1 MGGRTAQ
8 SRANGHQAA
17 VLLLE
22 DVAVRRH
29 TTDQLILDGIDW
41 TVRPGEHW
49 ALLGANGAGKT
60 TLLRLLGALMHPTTG
75 SVEVLGSRL
84 GRVDVREL
92 RTRIGHV
99 TSAQRVPQ
107 DLSAHTVVLTG
118 HSGTVQPLW
127 RTYDD
132 EVRLRAHD
140 LLTELG
146 VKELAD
152 RPYGVCSGGQRARV
166 LIARALMADP
176 ALLLLDEPFN
186 ALDLPSRE
194 DLVEAM
200 HQLAEGRPQL
210 ATVTVTHH
218 LEELF
223 PAVSHALLLRE
234 GRILS
239 RGTVDAVLTDSLLTA
254 CFGRDITV
262 TRRDGRWSAW
272 SGRRASAED
281 RTRSASRPPANGASQ

>member
-1 MGGRTAQ
+1 MGGQTAK
-8 SRANGHQAA
+8 SPADEYEAA
-17 VLLLE
+17 VLRLQ
-22 DVAVRRH
+22 DVSVGRH
-29 TTDQLILDGIDW
+29 TSDRLILDGIDW

-75 SVEVLGSRL
+75 TVDVLGSRL

-92 RTRIGHV
+92 RTHIGHV

-107 DLSAHTVVLTG
+107 DLTAHAVVLTG

-127 RTYDD
+127 RTYDGG
-132 EVRLRAHD
+132 VRLRARG
-140 LLTELG
+140 LLAELG
-146 VKELAD
+146 VEELAD

-200 HQLAEGRPQL
+200 HRLTEGRPQL

-223 PAVSHALLLRE
+223 PTVSHSLLLRE

-239 RGTVDAVLTDSLLTA
+239 QGPVADVLTDSLLTT

-262 TRRDGRWSAW
+262 ARHGDRWSAY
-272 SGRRASAED
+272 SVAAV
-281 RTRSASRPPANGASQ
+281 RS

>member
-1 MGGRTAQ
+1 MTGQTAS
-8 SRANGHQAA
+8 SRRDEHEAA
-17 VLLLE
+17 VLRLQ
-22 DVAVRRH
+22 DVSVRRF
-29 TTDQLILDGIDW
+29 TTDQLILDTVDW

-75 SVEVLGSRL
+75 TVEVLGSRL

-92 RTRIGHV
+92 RARIGHV
-99 TSAQRVPQ
+99 NSAQRVPQ
-107 DLSAHTVVLTG
+107 DLTAHAVVLTG

-127 RTYDD
+127 RTYDE
-132 EVRLRAHD
+132 EVRLRARD

-146 VKELAD
+146 VKELTD

-234 GRILS
+234 GRVLS
-239 RGTVDAVLTDSLLTA
+239 RGAVDEVLTDSLLTA

-262 TRRDGRWSAW
+262 TRRDGRWSAY
-272 SGRRASAED
+272 SGRRVSG
-281 RTRSASRPPANGASQ
+281 T

>member
-1 MGGRTAQ
+1 MAEGTTEREPVQLG
-8 SRANGHQAA
+8 A
-17 VLLLE
+17 VVALQ
-22 DVAVRRH
+22 DVSVRRF
-29 TTDQLILDGIDW
+29 TSDQVILDGVDW

-75 SVEVLGSRL
+75 TVEVLGGRL
-84 GRVDVREL
+84 GRIDVREL
-92 RTRIGHV
+92 RARIGHV

-107 DLSAHTVVLTG
+107 DLAAHTVVLTG
-118 HSGTVQPLW
+118 HTGTVQPLW
-127 RTYDD
+127 KMYDD
-132 EVRLRAHD
+132 EVRQRAHE
-140 LLTELG
+140 LLAELEI
-146 VKELAD
+146 KELAD
-152 RPYGVCSGGQRARV
+152 RPYGVCSGGQRARI
-166 LIARALMADP
+166 LIARALMAEP

-200 HQLAEGRPQL
+200 HRLAEGRPRL

-234 GRILS
+234 GRILA
-239 RGTVDAVLTDSLLTA
+239 RGPVAEVLTGSWLTA
-254 CFGRDITV
+254 CFGRPIAV
-262 TRRDGRWSAW
+262 NRHEGRWWAYSAPQ
-272 SGRRASAED
+272 G
-281 RTRSASRPPANGASQ
+281 

>member
-1 MGGRTAQ
+1 MAGQTADP
-8 SRANGHQAA
+8 RVNEHDEA
-17 VLLLE
+17 VLRLR
-22 DVAVRRH
+22 DVGVRRH

-75 SVEVLGSRL
+75 TVEVLGSRL

-92 RTRIGHV
+92 RARIGHV
-99 TSAQRVPQ
+99 TSAQRVSQ
-107 DLSAHTVVLTG
+107 DLTAHAVVLTG

-132 EVRLRAHD
+132 EVRARAHE

-200 HQLAEGRPQL
+200 HQLAAGRPRL

-234 GRILS
+234 GRVLS
-239 RGTVDAVLTDSLLTA
+239 HGEVEGVLTDPLLTR

-262 TRRDGRWSAW
+262 ARRDGRWSVY
-272 SGRRASAED
+272 SGRRL
-281 RTRSASRPPANGASQ
+281 

>member
-1 MGGRTAQ
+1 MAARAGESAEHAADGGA
-8 SRANGHQAA
+8 AA
-17 VLLLE
+17 VVLLRE
-22 DVAVRRH
+22 VGVRRY
-29 TTDQLILDGIDW
+29 TTDQVILDAIDW

-75 SVEVLGSRL
+75 TVEVLGSRL

-99 TSAQRVPQ
+99 TSAQRVPD
-107 DLSAHTVVLTG
+107 DLGAHTVVLTG
-118 HSGTVQPLW
+118 HTGTVQPLW
-127 RTYDD
+127 RRYDD
-132 EVRLRAHD
+132 EVRQRAHE
-140 LLTELG
+140 LLAELG

-194 DLVEAM
+194 DLIEAL
-200 HQLAEGRPQL
+200 HHLSEGRPRL

-218 LEELF
+218 LEELS
-223 PAVSHALLLRE
+223 PAVGHALLLRE
-234 GRILS
+234 GRVLA
-239 RGTVDAVLTDSLLTA
+239 RGPVDEVLTEDRLTA
-254 CFGRDITV
+254 CFGRHIAV
-262 TRRDGRWSAW
+262 ARREGRWAAW
-272 SGRRASAED
+272 S
-281 RTRSASRPPANGASQ
+281 SRPRDSYRA

>member
-1 MGGRTAQ
+1 MTEGTTEREPVQLG
-8 SRANGHQAA
+8 A
-17 VLLLE
+17 VVSLQ
-22 DVAVRRH
+22 DVSVRRF
-29 TTDQLILDGIDW
+29 TSDQVILDGVDW

-75 SVEVLGSRL
+75 TVEVLGGRL
-84 GRVDVREL
+84 GRIDVREL
-92 RTRIGHV
+92 RARIGHV

-107 DLSAHTVVLTG
+107 DLAAHTVVLTG
-118 HSGTVQPLW
+118 HTGTVQPLW
-127 RTYDD
+127 KMYDD
-132 EVRLRAHD
+132 EVRQRAHE
-140 LLTELG
+140 LLAELEI
-146 VKELAD
+146 KELAD
-152 RPYGVCSGGQRARV
+152 RPYGVCSGGQRARI
-166 LIARALMADP
+166 LIARALMAEP

-200 HQLAEGRPQL
+200 HRLAEGRPRL

-234 GRILS
+234 GRILA
-239 RGTVDAVLTDSLLTA
+239 RGPVAEVLTGSWLTA
-254 CFGRDITV
+254 CFGRPIAV
-262 TRRDGRWSAW
+262 NRHEGRWWAYSAPQ
-272 SGRRASAED
+272 G
-281 RTRSASRPPANGASQ
+281 

>member
-1 MGGRTAQ
+1 MTGRTTGSQENEQA
-8 SRANGHQAA
+8 AA
-17 VLLLE
+17 VLRLR
-22 DVAVRRH
+22 DVHVRRL
-29 TTDQLILDGIDW
+29 TTDQLILDSIDW

-60 TLLRLLGALMHPTTG
+60 TLLRLLGALMHPTAGT
-75 SVEVLGSRL
+75 VEVLGSRL

-92 RTRIGHV
+92 RARIGHV
-99 TSAQRVPQ
+99 NAAQRVPQ
-107 DLSAHTVVLTG
+107 DLTAHAVVLTG

-132 EVRLRAHD
+132 EVRDRARG

-152 RPYGVCSGGQRARV
+152 RPYGVCSGGQRARI

-200 HQLAEGRPQL
+200 HQLAEGRPHL

-218 LEELF
+218 LEELS

-234 GRILS
+234 GRILAD
-239 RGTVDAVLTDSLLTA
+239 GPVEGVLTDSRLTA

-262 TRRDGRWSAW
+262 ARREGRWSAY
-272 SGRRASAED
+272 SGRRVSG
-281 RTRSASRPPANGASQ
+281 T

>member
-1 MGGRTAQ
+1 MTGQTADC
-8 SRANGHQAA
+8 RENEHGAA
-17 VLLLE
+17 VLRLQ
-22 DVAVRRH
+22 DVSVRRF
-29 TTDQLILDGIDW
+29 TTDQLILDAVDW

-75 SVEVLGSRL
+75 AVQVLGSRL

-92 RTRIGHV
+92 RARIGHV
-99 TSAQRVPQ
+99 NSAQRVPQ
-107 DLSAHTVVLTG
+107 DLTAQAVVLTG

-127 RTYDD
+127 LTYDE
-132 EVRLRAHD
+132 EVRLRARD

-146 VKELAD
+146 VKELTD
-152 RPYGVCSGGQRARV
+152 RPYGVCSGGQRARI

-200 HQLAEGRPQL
+200 HQLAEGRLQL

-239 RGTVDAVLTDSLLTA
+239 RGAVDEVLTDSLLTA

-262 TRRDGRWSAW
+262 ARRDGRWSAY
-272 SGRRASAED
+272 SGRRVSG
-281 RTRSASRPPANGASQ
+281 T

>member
-1 MGGRTAQ
+1 MTAQ
-8 SRANGHQAA
+8 TAGSRVNEHEAA
-17 VLLLE
+17 VLRLRE
-22 DVAVRRH
+22 VSVRRF
-29 TTDQLILDGIDW
+29 TTDQLILDGVDW

-60 TLLRLLGALMHPTTG
+60 TLLRLLGALMHPTSG
-75 SVEVLGSRL
+75 EVEVLGSRL

-92 RTRIGHV
+92 RARIGHV
-99 TSAQRVPQ
+99 NSAQRVPQ
-107 DLSAHTVVLTG
+107 DLTAQAVVLTG

-132 EVRLRAHD
+132 EVRLRARD
-140 LLTELG
+140 LLAELG
-146 VKELAD
+146 VKELTD

-200 HQLAEGRPQL
+200 HLLAEGRPHL

-239 RGTVDAVLTDSLLTA
+239 RGPVDDVLTGSLLTA

-262 TRRDGRWSAW
+262 ARHDGRWSAY
-272 SGRRASAED
+272 SGRRVSG
-281 RTRSASRPPANGASQ
+281 TWHT

>member
-1 MGGRTAQ
+1 MAGQTAQ
-8 SRANGHQAA
+8 TQVDGRGAA

-22 DVAVRRH
+22 DVSVRRH

-60 TLLRLLGALMHPTTG
+60 TLLRLLGALMHPTGG

-107 DLSAHTVVLTG
+107 DLHAHTVVLTG

-140 LLTELG
+140 LLAELD

-200 HQLAEGRPQL
+200 HQLAETRPHL

-239 RGTVDAVLTDSLLTA
+239 RGPVDAVLTDPLLTA

-262 TRRDGRWSAW
+262 TRRDGRWSAY
-272 SGRRASAED
+272 SGRRTHA
-281 RTRSASRPPANGASQ
+281 